1 MIVIGLIIS
10 QISLNYC
17 RNQISGNFMH
27 QLRIFALLTLLSFS
41 ILANAN
47 AKPDPSS
54 SVSDYT
60 NPDLVFRLLLAEI
73 ASQRGE
79 LNLASEL
86 FLDLAKQTDS
96 ALLAERATRLTT
108 YTRNGTIALE
118 ASKIWNE
125 LNKDSIDAQQALS
138 EILVANNKLNE
149 PNQFFKS
156 FYLKKKQGRVVFYT

>member
-1 MIVIGLIIS
+1 
-10 QISLNYC
+10 
-17 RNQISGNFMH
+17 MH

-54 SVSDYT
+54 SVSNYT

-108 YTRNGTIALE
+108 PNLDFRKEMVPEGF
-118 ASKIWNE
+118 
-125 LNKDSIDAQQALS
+125 
-138 EILVANNKLNE
+138 E
-149 PNQFFKS
+149 PATFH
-156 FYLKKKQGRVVFYT
+156 YPGRHSSN

>member
-1 MIVIGLIIS
+1 
-10 QISLNYC
+10 
-17 RNQISGNFMH
+17 MH
-27 QLRIFALLTLLSFS
+27 QLRIFTFLTLLSFS

-47 AKPDPSS
+47 AKPDPISS
-54 SVSDYT
+54 DSDYT

-149 PNQFFKS
+149 AKPILQKLLLKEKTRASGFFI
-156 FYLKKKQGRVVFYT
+156 LK